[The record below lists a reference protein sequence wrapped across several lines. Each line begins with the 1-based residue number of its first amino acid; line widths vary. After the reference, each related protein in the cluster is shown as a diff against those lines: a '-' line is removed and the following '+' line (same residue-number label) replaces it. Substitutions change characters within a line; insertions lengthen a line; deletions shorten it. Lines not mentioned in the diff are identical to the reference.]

1 MTNWV
6 TIYSDSFAPGVEM
19 RKTLLEENQIPCV
32 VVNRQCSSYTGV
44 GFASVE
50 VDLKVPEEFADKAS
64 KLLENE

>member
-1 MTNWV
+1 MTKWV

-19 RKTLLEENQIPCV
+19 RKTLLEESQIPCV

-50 VDLKVPEEFADKAS
+50 VLKCPKN
-64 KLLENE
+64 LLIKHLNF

>member
-6 TIYSDSFAPGVEM
+6 TIYSDSFAPGIEM

-44 GFASVE
+44 GFASLE
-50 VDLKVPEEFADKAS
+50 VDLKVPEEFAEKAS